1 MSASPT
7 MRRDDKMMSTERA
20 MEALNGA
27 FSGRLATIGADGF
40 PYCLPLLFVMMDGE
54 IFVHNSNANGHLR
67 TNVEN
72 DTHVCFEVDQANEV
86 YPYGRFECDSAL
98 AYWSVIAFGN
108 ILIIEATGT
117 KQRFCD
123 FLMEKYADKAWER
136 PKGFYPRL
144 ADICVYAIKIERLTG
159 KETLLP
165 VATERWPAVDKSK
178 SSEAIPAKL

>member
-7 MRRDDKMMSTERA
+7 MRRGDKMMSSERTL
-20 MEALNGA
+20 EALTGA

-54 IFVHNSNANGHLR
+54 IFVHNSNAHGHLR
-67 TNVEN
+67 ANVEN
-72 DTHVCFEVDQANEV
+72 NSRVCFEVDQANKV

-108 ILIIEATGT
+108 IRIVEAADI

-123 FLMEKYADKAWER
+123 ELMAKYADKIWER
-136 PKGFYPRL
+136 PNGFYPRL

-159 KETLLP
+159 KETVLP
-165 VATERWPAVDKSK
+165 VAAERWPAVDKTK
-178 SSEAIPAKL
+178 SPHAKPD

>member
-1 MSASPT
+1 MSASPP
-7 MRRDDKMMSTERA
+7 MRRADKMMTAERA
-20 MEALNGA
+20 MQALTAA
-27 FSGRLATIGADGF
+27 FSGRLSIIGADGY

-54 IFVHNSNANGHLR
+54 IFVHNSNAHGHLR
-67 TNVEN
+67 MNVEHN
-72 DTHVCFEVDQANEV
+72 SHMCFEVDQANEV

-108 ILIIEATGT
+108 IRIIESIDI

-123 FLMEKYADKAWER
+123 ELMAKYPNKSWDR

-144 ADICVYAIKIERLTG
+144 DDICVYAIKIERLTG

-165 VATERWPAVDKSK
+165 VSTERWPAVDKTK
-178 SSEAIPAKL
+178 SPHAMPK

>member
-20 MEALNGA
+20 MEALTGA

-98 AYWSVIAFGN
+98 AYWSVIVFGN
-108 ILIIEATGT
+108 IRIIEATGI

-123 FLMEKYADKAWER
+123 ALMAKYADKTWER

-144 ADICVYAIKIERLTG
+144 ADICVYAINIERLTG
-159 KETLLP
+159 KETMLP
-165 VATERWPAVDKSK
+165 VAAERWPAVDKTK
-178 SSEAIPAKL
+178 SPHAKPS